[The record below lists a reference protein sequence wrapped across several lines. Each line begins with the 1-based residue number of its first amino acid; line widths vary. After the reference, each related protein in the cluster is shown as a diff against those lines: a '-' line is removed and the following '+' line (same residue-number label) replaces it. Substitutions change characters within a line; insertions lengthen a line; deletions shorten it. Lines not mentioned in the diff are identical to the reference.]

1 MNQQQYHPWLFRLAL
16 ATAIATLPLMIVGG
30 HVTTEGYGMAFPD
43 WPTSDGQN
51 MLTYSWFHRA
61 ADKFYEHGHRL
72 LGMLVGFLSIALVIV
87 AFKVSD
93 KKWIRYVSIAVLACV
108 IIQGILGGTRVTE
121 NSKALAMA
129 HGLFGACVFTLMSFL
144 ALVTG
149 KRWIEI
155 GKDAPELPVGPRGL
169 PYGYGVRLAVYVP
182 LAVLFQYFLG
192 GFLRHFQKG
201 LHPHMA
207 FAFIVLGFVIFEFRS
222 ARKSGIKWLK
232 RPAMGMLHLC
242 IFQILLGIGAW
253 ITKYGLPAAG
263 FVATAGSWEQ
273 SLFRTAHLITG
284 ILFLMTATLYSI
296 RVFRLQ
302 LLNKRNASE
311 QSLSAADS
319 LPNAEGNV

>member
-1 MNQQQYHPWLFRLAL
+1 MNQQQFHPWLFRIAL

-93 KKWIRYVSIAVLACV
+93 KKWIRNVSIAVLACV

-121 NSKALAMA
+121 NSQALAMA

-144 ALVTG
+144 TLVTG

-155 GKDAPELPVGPRGL
+155 SNDPPELPA
-169 PYGYGVRLAVYVP
+169 GYGRRLAITVP
-182 LAVLFQYFLG
+182 LLVLFQYFLG

-207 FAFIVLGFVIFEFRS
+207 FAVVVLIFVIIEFRF
-222 ARKSGIKWLK
+222 ARKTGIKWLK
-232 RPAMGMLHLC
+232 RPAMGMLHIC

-273 SLFRTAHLITG
+273 SIFRTAHLITG
-284 ILFLMTATLYSI
+284 ILLLMTATLYSI
-296 RVFRLQ
+296 RVFRLHQ
-302 LLNKRNASE
+302 LNLNKNISSE

-319 LPNAEGNV
+319 LPNTEGNA

>member
-1 MNQQQYHPWLFRLAL
+1 MNQQQYHPWLFRIAL
-16 ATAIATLPLMIVGG
+16 VTAIATLPLMIVGG

-87 AFKVSD
+87 AFKVTD
-93 KKWIRYVSIAVLACV
+93 KKWIRNVSIAVLVCV

-121 NSKALAMA
+121 NSKALAMV
-129 HGLFGACVFTLMSFL
+129 HGLFGACVFTLMSYL

-155 GKDAPELPVGPRGL
+155 SNDPPQLPA
-169 PYGYGVRLAVYVP
+169 GYGRRLAIAVP
-182 LAVLFQYFLG
+182 LLVLFQYFLG
-192 GFLRHFQKG
+192 GFLRHLNKG
-201 LHPHMA
+201 LHPHMS
-207 FAFIVLGFVIFEFRS
+207 FAFVVLIFVIIEFRS

-232 RPAMGMLHLC
+232 RPAMGMLHIC
-242 IFQILLGIGAW
+242 VFQILLGFGAW
-253 ITKYGLPAAG
+253 ITKFGLPAAG

-273 SLFRTAHLITG
+273 SIFRTTHLITG
-284 ILFLMTATLYSI
+284 ILLLMTATLYSI
-296 RVFRLQ
+296 RVFRLHQ
-302 LLNKRNASE
+302 LNKNISSE

-319 LPNAEGNV
+319 LPNTEGNA